1 MKIQYFGH
9 NTFGAFGKNARVVF
23 DPTDNFAEKNLD
35 FTTNSNG
42 EFAKGV
48 KAKKMLNMPGEY
60 EISNVLVKSIAQ
72 KNRENIIFKLV
83 MDDLSIVHCGSLSD
97 TPDKTL
103 FEELGEDVDILIVNI
118 SEKFSAKKV
127 KDLLET
133 IEPRVA
139 FIGGD
144 SSKFA
149 ELNGIWPLLC
159 LKKIRLLY

>member
-1 MKIQYFGH
+1 
-9 NTFGAFGKNARVVF
+9 
-23 DPTDNFAEKNLD
+23 
-35 FTTNSNG
+35 
-42 EFAKGV
+42 
-48 KAKKMLNMPGEY
+48 MLNMPGEY

-149 ELNGIWPLLC
+149 ELNGIMAITMSEENPLTVLRST
-159 LKKIRLLY
+159 LSEEKSEYYILNI